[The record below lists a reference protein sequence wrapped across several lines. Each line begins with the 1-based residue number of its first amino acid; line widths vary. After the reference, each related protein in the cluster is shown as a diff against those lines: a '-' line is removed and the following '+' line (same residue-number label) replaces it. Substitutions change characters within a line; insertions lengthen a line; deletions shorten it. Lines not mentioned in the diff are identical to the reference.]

1 MLLAKRVS
9 RIIPSLTLS
18 LTAKAKAMRKQ
29 GMDVIG
35 LAAGEPDFDTPEHIK
50 EEVKKAL
57 DEGFTKY
64 TPASGITELKEAICE
79 KFAKDNSLNY
89 KPSEIII
96 GCGAKHC
103 LYNAIQ
109 VLCEKGDE
117 IILPAPYWV
126 SYLEQIKLSG
136 ARPVVVRTKKE
147 DGFKITPELLLKNIT
162 RRTKL
167 LILNTPSNPTGSV
180 YSREELEGIAE
191 VAAKKHIYVI
201 SDEIYEKIVYDD
213 IQHVSIASFS
223 PQIKELSIVI
233 NGLSKTYSMT
243 GWRIGYASADEKII
257 KAMSNLQSHSTSN
270 PVSFVQRAAIVALCS
285 SQNWVNEMVAEFK
298 RRRDYMLERLD
309 QIQELS
315 CIPPQ
320 GAFYLFPDISKMLG
334 KFFNEKE
341 VKSSLD
347 FSQLLL
353 EEAKVSVV
361 PGSAFGADNHIRL
374 SYATSM
380 EDIARGMDRIQ
391 EMVNK
396 IVKYH
401 LG

>member
-1 MLLAKRVS
+1 MSLLAKRTS
-9 RIIPSLTLS
+9 GIIPSLTLA
-18 LTAKAKAMRKQ
+18 LTARAKAMKKQ

-35 LAAGEPDFDTPEHIK
+35 LAAGEPDFDTPEYIK
-50 EEVKKAL
+50 EEARRAL

-64 TPASGITELKEAICE
+64 TPASGITELKEAVCE
-79 KFAKDNSLNY
+79 KLARDNCLNY
-89 KPSEIII
+89 EPSEIII

-109 VLCEKGDE
+109 VLCEEDDE
-117 IILPAPYWV
+117 VILPTPYWV
-126 SYLEQIKLSG
+126 SYPEQIKLSG
-136 ARPVVVRTKKE
+136 ARPLIVKTRME

-180 YSREELEGIAE
+180 YSKDELEEIAE
-191 VAAKKHIYVI
+191 IAVKKHIYVI
-201 SDEIYEKIVYDD
+201 SDEIYEKIIYDG
-213 IQHVSIASFS
+213 IEHVSIASLNS
-223 PQIKELSIVI
+223 QIKKLTIVI

-243 GWRIGYASADEKII
+243 GWRIGYAAADERII

-270 PVSFVQRAAIVALCS
+270 PVSFVQKAAIIALRS
-285 SQNWVNEMVAEFK
+285 SQDWVNRMVAEFK
-298 RRRDYMLERLD
+298 RRRNYMLERLN
-309 QIQELS
+309 QVQEVS
-315 CIPPQ
+315 CISPQ
-320 GAFYLFPDISKMLG
+320 GAFYLFPNISRILG
-334 KFFNEKE
+334 RPFNGKKI
-341 VKSSLD
+341 KSSLD

-353 EEAKVSVV
+353 EEEKVSVV

-380 EDIARGMDRIQ
+380 DNIARGMDRIQ

-396 IVKYH
+396 IVSSE
-401 LG
+401 

>member
-1 MLLAKRVS
+1 MSLLAKRTS
-9 RIIPSLTLS
+9 GIIPSLTLA
-18 LTAKAKAMRKQ
+18 LTARAKAMKKQ

-35 LAAGEPDFDTPEHIK
+35 LAAGEPDFDTPEYIK
-50 EEVKKAL
+50 EEARRAL

-64 TPASGITELKEAICE
+64 TPASGITELKEAVCE
-79 KFAKDNSLNY
+79 KLARDNCLNY
-89 KPSEIII
+89 EPSEIII

-109 VLCEKGDE
+109 VLCQEDDE
-117 IILPAPYWV
+117 VILPTPYWV
-126 SYLEQIKLSG
+126 SYPEQIKLSG
-136 ARPVVVRTKKE
+136 ARPLIVKTRME

-180 YSREELEGIAE
+180 YSKDELEEIAE
-191 VAAKKHIYVI
+191 IAIKKHIYVI
-201 SDEIYEKIVYDD
+201 SDEIYEKIIYDG
-213 IQHVSIASFS
+213 IEHVSIASLNS
-223 PQIKELSIVI
+223 QIKKLTIVI

-243 GWRIGYASADEKII
+243 GWRIGYAAADERII

-270 PVSFVQRAAIVALCS
+270 PVSFVQKAAIIALRS
-285 SQNWVNEMVAEFK
+285 SQDWVNRMVAEFK
-298 RRRDYMLERLD
+298 RRRNYMLERLN
-309 QIQELS
+309 QVQEVS
-315 CIPPQ
+315 CVSPQ
-320 GAFYLFPDISKMLG
+320 GAFYLFPNISRILG
-334 KFFNEKE
+334 RPFNGKKI
-341 VKSSLD
+341 KSSLD

-353 EEAKVSVV
+353 EEGKVSVV

-380 EDIARGMDRIQ
+380 DNIARGMDRIQ

-396 IVKYH
+396 IVSSE
-401 LG
+401 